1 MNIGSTIAR
10 KQNATNVV
18 RAKLNPKVHEY
29 VEMIET
35 QRLEEGISWDVH
47 GASLFLCIIALDVAI
62 DFKAAPVRFRIGL
75 ATDYIHWLGRLM
87 RSDVAVSA
95 YVAEDNV
102 PQEWKDDLV
111 FAAEQV
117 TKAAR
122 PLAKSWICR

>member
-35 QRLEEGISWDVH
+35 QRLKGISWDVH

-62 DFKAAPVRFRIGL
+62 DLKAAPVRFSDR
-75 ATDYIHWLGRLM
+75 ACNRLH
-87 RSDVAVSA
+87 
-95 YVAEDNV
+95 
-102 PQEWKDDLV
+102 
-111 FAAEQV
+111 
-117 TKAAR
+117 
-122 PLAKSWICR
+122 PLARTTDAIGRRCQRVRR